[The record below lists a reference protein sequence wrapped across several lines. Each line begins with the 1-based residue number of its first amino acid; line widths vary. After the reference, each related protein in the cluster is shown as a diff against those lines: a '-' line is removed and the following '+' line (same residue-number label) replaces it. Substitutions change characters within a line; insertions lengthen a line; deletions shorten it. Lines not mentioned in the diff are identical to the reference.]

1 MAVSVNTPILD
12 QEILKLRRQ
21 LGDIYDES
29 GAEMVLD
36 TAGAGGIYLGNAS
49 LISTF
54 KRDELLDCYNIAC
67 VRFLEYM
74 VSFKKKEQW
83 HKYAK
88 GYIIA
93 KSNIAL
99 LSSGGTISFLRDTFN
114 GGTVVSITA
123 STNTI
128 VLNAGSLGVGAILNV
143 IIYSGGAEVAA
154 FRARVD
160 SFASLTGVYT
170 VLSGTDADLTTDNCG
185 IVVEEPV
192 AADGTVNIETLS
204 PKLWWVIDAAK
215 HTPTKLEDIGVEIPP
230 TEYFSNV
237 AGALNT
243 RSAQLLYTIFNN
255 GTNNILQFINY
266 GAATHADL
274 VYLKQHTNFVH
285 DSATPGDVTVFTQE
299 GLERVRILAFAIA
312 QRYRSQEVR
321 DLAEVDIRS
330 TQEMDSVGLQ
340 IEKGL

>member
-29 GAEMVLD
+29 GSEIVLD
-36 TAGAGGIYLGNAS
+36 TAGAGGIYIGNAA
-49 LISTF
+49 LVSTF
-54 KRDELLDCYNIAC
+54 KRDELLDCYNTAC

-74 VSFKKKEQW
+74 VQFKKKDQW

-88 GYIIA
+88 GYIVT
-93 KSNIAL
+93 KSNIPL
-99 LSSGGTISFLRDTFN
+99 LASGGTISFLKDTFN

-128 VLNAGSLGVGAILNV
+128 VLNAGTLGIGAILNV
-143 IIYSGGAEVAA
+143 IIYSGGAQLAA

-160 SFASLTGVYT
+160 TFGSLTATYT
-170 VLSGTDADLTTDNCG
+170 VLAGADADLSTDNCG

-192 AADGTVNIETLS
+192 AADGTVLIDTLS
-204 PKLWWVIDAAK
+204 PKLWWVIDAAR
-215 HTPTKLEDIGVEIPP
+215 HTPTTFEDLGVEILP

-237 AGALNT
+237 TGQVKT
-243 RSAQLLYTIFNN
+243 RSVQLLYTILNN
-255 GTNNILQFINY
+255 ATNNILQFLNY
-266 GAATHADL
+266 SPATAVDL
-274 VYLKQHTNFVH
+274 VYLKQHVNFVH
-285 DSATPGDVTVFTQE
+285 DNATPGDVTVFTPE

-312 QRYRSQEVR
+312 QRYRSMEVK
-321 DLAEVDIRS
+321 DLPEVDIRS
-330 TQEMDSVGLQ
+330 AQEMDMASLQ
-340 IEKGL
+340 MKGN